1 MTDEDL
7 ARGALSPLLAETPHP
22 PLSTRPSGY
31 LEISFED
38 LVARV
43 TKACAAARAEGR
55 AEVNREWTEAELE
68 RGNTMS
74 DDHQDT
80 AATLGNAVQG
90 AEYLSAKLAA
100 LQRQCDDLLAANNR
114 YLERARAAEAK
125 LIDMS
130 DHFRSHD
137 RALDRIAELEAAV
150 AAHKANQIGGCR
162 LTSEDIFFMTQRRR

>member
-1 MTDEDL
+1 MSDTRTDADVLRDIL
-7 ARGALSPLLAETPHP
+7 ARSMEWQEK
-22 PLSTRPSGY
+22 Y
-31 LEISFED
+31 Y
-38 LVARV
+38 ARGDGI
-43 TKACAAARAEGR
+43 AA
-55 AEVNREWTEAELE
+55 LE
-68 RGNTMS
+68 R
-74 DDHQDT
+74 
-80 AATLGNAVQG
+80 
-90 AEYLSAKLAA
+90 
-100 LQRQCDDLLAANNR
+100 QRDDLLAANNR